1 MAGLRAAQE
10 TLGAQ
15 PALWGHG
22 GAYDPRGEIALF
34 ERFRLF
40 NRAPRARLGL
50 PGALECLSRG
60 TRLLATPAQVDAQAN
75 ANLSVIGD
83 WARPKIALGGA
94 RGMPDAS
101 EIHFVIPMHSARQL
115 VAAVDFVSTAAAGRS
130 VAPWLFTDLGV
141 FRWLRADKVW
151 QLRERRLGTTVE
163 EIRARTGFAIAVAP
177 DASESPEPDQNWLR
191 VLDEVDP
198 RRARDLDFA
207 GGPSERRV
215 LLSKIEAAEL
225 AAADHL

>member
-1 MAGLRAAQE
+1 MSVAR
-10 TLGAQ
+10 
-15 PALWGHG
+15 
-22 GAYDPRGEIALF
+22 YSIASD
-34 ERFRLF
+34 
-40 NRAPRARLGL
+40 A
-50 PGALECLSRG
+50 C
-60 TRLLATPAQVDAQAN
+60 QVDAQAN

-115 VAAVDFVSTAAAGRS
+115 VAAVDFSRPLRRDARWHLGCSQIWGCSAGCARTRYGSCVS
-130 VAPWLFTDLGV
+130 VASAP
-141 FRWLRADKVW
+141 RS
-151 QLRERRLGTTVE
+151 RR
-163 EIRARTGFAIAVAP
+163 FAHAPALPLPLPP

-198 RRARDLDFA
+198 RGARDLDFA